1 MRRKKKGVLITHRQ
15 PVIHHTMA
23 MVAPISPGGLQ
34 SHHHLVPPPIF
45 AQMLRQICQGAFG
58 QPLELLHYLL
68 SLLHGVETVH
78 PKHNLHLHFQGQ
90 HAAKRFVLRID
101 QPSAVH
107 DDNSVKHGMGSLRA
121 VPPYSWVPGT
131 NHPLAPGLGVPPKK
145 VYPWGAPPRVS
156 SHGQTPPRDVSPPI
170 SSSHGVS
177 KSRCAL
183 RESSFQFDQ
192 LSWPTW

>member
-1 MRRKKKGVLITHRQ
+1 MGLGKQITHRQ

-23 MVAPISPGGLQ
+23 MVTPISPGGMQ
-34 SHHHLVPPPIF
+34 PHHDLVPPPTF
-45 AQMLRQICQGAFG
+45 AQMLRQACQVAFG
-58 QPLELLHYLL
+58 QPLELLHHLL
-68 SLLHGVETVH
+68 SFVHGVKAMD
-78 PKHNLHLHFQGQ
+78 PKHNLDLYFQGQ
-90 HAAKRFVLRID
+90 HAAKRFVSGID

-107 DDNSVKHGMGSLRA
+107 DESAKHGMRSLRA
-121 VPPYSWVPGT
+121 VPLYSWVPWT
-131 NHPLAPGLGVPPKK
+131 NHPLAPGLGGPPKK

-183 RESSFQFDQ
+183 RVSSFQFDQ
-192 LSWPTW
+192 CC